1 VPFSSSNA
9 FAPVITGGGLS
20 LHVEDG
26 VLFVNGVLSTIAAAD
41 VVLAAN
47 TTNYVYVDLN
57 TGLVTVGLTL
67 PADSFPI
74 ATVITGVNY
83 IRSLVDSRADVAA
96 ASGAGLPVTSGDFV
110 TNGLVLA
117 FKFNEGTGQV
127 TTDLSP
133 SALNGTLGTG
143 SGSDSRDPTWV
154 SPRGLLFDGV
164 DDRVFVNTPN
174 TALRLTT
181 ALSVE
186 ISLKFSASGG
196 VWDKTGGDVTNKN
209 YLLIVGNPTTTFRLV
224 KATINQDLAV
234 TTTGIIVGGNY
245 HFVATWDGT
254 NMVLYQDGVQV
265 GQKVVT
271 ASIDDVD
278 GIFTIGALGNNVQ
291 PFAGTIYKL
300 SVYNRALTHKEVRVL
315 YEAPGF

>member
-1 VPFSSSNA
+1 
-9 FAPVITGGGLS
+9 
-20 LHVEDG
+20 
-26 VLFVNGVLSTIAAAD
+26 
-41 VVLAAN
+41 
-47 TTNYVYVDLN
+47 
-57 TGLVTVGLTL
+57 
-67 PADSFPI
+67 
-74 ATVITGVNY
+74 
-83 IRSLVDSRADVAA
+83 
-96 ASGAGLPVTSGDFV
+96 
-110 TNGLVLA
+110 
-117 FKFNEGTGQV
+117 
-127 TTDLSP
+127 
-133 SALNGTLGTG
+133 
-143 SGSDSRDPTWV
+143 
-154 SPRGLLFDGV
+154 
-164 DDRVFVNTPN
+164 
-174 TALRLTT
+174 
-181 ALSVE
+181 VE